1 MFQQIKEL
9 LPKPVKKFLRIVKQR
24 TYDQWHKK
32 RLFKRMQIKHAELLK
47 QLKGKEKIKVVFLA
61 IHKSVW
67 KVDPVFKKMMED
79 PFFEP
84 EILVCPYTMYGEERM
99 LEDMELAYSYFLE
112 KGYPVK
118 KSRNDDGSWV
128 KLEEIKPDIVFFTNP
143 HKLTHEEYYE
153 NAYLNYLSCYVP
165 YYFMATKHAGKE
177 ANQFNSLFFTSA
189 WRLYWPNSYCKAQHK
204 KLSVGTGLN
213 GLAVGYPAAEGLVN
227 NVHDINSNCWKSQA
241 NDTKKIIYAPHHSI
255 GWGKRSLATFLQFGE
270 VFQKLAEKHAGK
282 VQWSFKPHPMLKARL
297 YEHVNW
303 DREKTDAYYE
313 FWNNQDYT
321 QLDEGEYDDLFLS
334 SDAIIHDCSSFIVE
348 YAFTKKPC
356 LYLVNE
362 NNLKGLLNAFGE
374 GVMQVYEQART
385 VTEIEGFIDGIVNE
399 TIQVDESKRAYFD
412 AYVDE
417 YYKGKLPSERI
428 IDDIKQ
434 SLGVL
439 SDQ

>member
-1 MFQQIKEL
+1 M
-9 LPKPVKKFLRIVKQR
+9 VKKLIQYSKNALFNSK
-24 TYDQWHKK
+24 Y
-32 RLFKRMQIKHAELLK
+32 RLLAKNIDSKHQK
-47 QLKGKEKIKVVFLA
+47 QLSDIKKLYTESGRIHAYFIMNSLQAWKIDSLYWA
-61 IHKSVW
+61 M
-67 KVDPVFKKMMED
+67 DAD
-79 PFFEP
+79 DCFEP
-84 EILVCPYTMYGEERM
+84 LIVVVPSPVDSGEGTVGLYQHFE
-99 LEDMELAYSYFLE
+99 S
-112 KGYPVK
+112 KGYKVIK
-118 KSRNDDGSWV
+118 GFND
-128 KLEEIKPDIVFFTNP
+128 KRQPIDIASDMQPGIFFYSDPYGNMATN
-143 HKLTHEEYYE
+143 HFDELIEK
-153 NAYLNYLSCYVP
+153 NIACYVP
-165 YYFMATKHAGKE
+165 YFFMATNHAGGIT
-177 ANQFNSLFFTSA
+177 LI
-189 WRLYWPNSYCKAQHK
+189 PNS
-204 KLSVGTGLN
+204 VPLN
-213 GLAVGYPAAEGLVN
+213 NMWRIYMPHDAVSAIFSKRSARKGRNAKVVGYPAVETLYNQKCSSRA
-227 NVHDINSNCWKSQA
+227 WK
-241 NDTKKIIYAPHHSI
+241 TTTGKKKIIYAPHHSI